1 MLNTRLNPQR
11 SRSWCWCQCHGS
23 FTLAACTRNRMW
35 RNFPSHHSLFI
46 PLTQELLKVY
56 CPHSLLL
63 ISCDTTD
70 YPVLCA
76 QTIFSWMSE
85 SPLGA
90 EDRSLSLFFE
100 NVDMLIKNHRKEQAD
115 SSFFLL
121 LEVRLGR
128 SLSGWE
134 DGTGTALI
142 MQQNSSLTGG
152 GRGNNGQTDTHHPTA
167 NSI

>member
-1 MLNTRLNPQR
+1 
-11 SRSWCWCQCHGS
+11 
-23 FTLAACTRNRMW
+23 
-35 RNFPSHHSLFI
+35 
-46 PLTQELLKVY
+46 
-56 CPHSLLL
+56 
-63 ISCDTTD
+63 
-70 YPVLCA
+70 
-76 QTIFSWMSE
+76 MSE

-152 GRGNNGQTDTHHPTA
+152 GGGTTDRQTPTIPQQTASRVQILIA
-167 NSI
+167 N